1 MRCAPLIPEV
11 GGCWWGGNFVPS
23 RRNGTAAAARDGNAR
38 RAEPNK
44 PNRLHNGGGWMLLMM
59 TSRSYIHGR
68 SIFSLLNSTTPR
80 PTNCRFDALLLL
92 LLDLC
97 SSTLS
102 FFFFPSSIPFIL
114 SGSFEAATNDSR
126 WTHPSRAL
134 SSPLLV
140 VVVKA
145 KSATQSLFFSG
156 RRRRKTAG
164 TLTLLYRVYNDDYLK
179 KNKEK
184 EV

>member
-1 MRCAPLIPEV
+1 MIA
-11 GGCWWGGNFVPS
+11 
-23 RRNGTAAAARDGNAR
+23 DGPIR
-38 RAEPNK
+38 QG
-44 PNRLHNGGGWMLLMM
+44 L
-59 TSRSYIHGR
+59 
-68 SIFSLLNSTTPR
+68 
-80 PTNCRFDALLLL
+80 
-92 LLDLC
+92 
-97 SSTLS
+97 
-102 FFFFPSSIPFIL
+102 
-114 SGSFEAATNDSR
+114 
-126 WTHPSRAL
+126 
-134 SSPLLV
+134 SPLLV

>member
-102 FFFFPSSIPFIL
+102 FFFPSSSIPFIL

-134 SSPLLV
+134 SSP
-140 VVVKA
+140 
-145 KSATQSLFFSG
+145 
-156 RRRRKTAG
+156 RRRRRQGEISHTISFLFWTKK
-164 TLTLLYRVYNDDYLK
+164 K
-179 KNKEK
+179 KNSWYSHSTIQSL
-184 EV
+184 